1 MGYLPSATGL
11 TPLTPN
17 AILGRRIRNPFSGS
31 AWVTPVPRGKPRAV
45 LEVKSANI
53 PTAIYEAR
61 LRGYDRAASKEAA
74 SKVRKVNALRFAL
87 CGSRS

>member
-1 MGYLPSATGL
+1 MPSSDDEL
-11 TPLTPN
+11 E
-17 AILGRRIRNPFSGS
+17 IRFQEAHGS
-31 AWVTPVPRGKPRAV
+31 HLFREGKPRAV